1 MKKTYFAPET
11 VAIKISTVGML
22 AQSML
27 KTSDSTATFEESL
40 GHETDGDWDDEEY

>member
-22 AQSML
+22 AQSMF
-27 KTSDSTATFEESL
+27 KTETTGRPEDSL